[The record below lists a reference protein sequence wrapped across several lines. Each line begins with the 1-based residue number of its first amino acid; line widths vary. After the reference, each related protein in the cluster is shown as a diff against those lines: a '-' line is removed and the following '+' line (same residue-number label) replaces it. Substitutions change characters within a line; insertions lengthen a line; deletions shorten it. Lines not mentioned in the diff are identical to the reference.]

1 MASIIAVSACL
12 LGVCCR
18 YDGGSKPNQEVID
31 YLKSHDCGV
40 VRICPEVMGGLSI
53 PHDPHE
59 IDSKSATLKV
69 IDCCGEDHTESFVK
83 GAEACLKRVQ
93 EKRCTHAILKS
104 KSPSCG
110 LGAVYDGSFK
120 GVLIEGDGVAAR
132 MLKSS
137 GICVADEHTFQDV
150 FEKEDHLS

>member
-31 YLKSHDCGV
+31 CLKSHDCGV
-40 VRICPEVMGGLSI
+40 VRICPRGYGRAFYS
-53 PHDPHE
+53 HDPHE

-83 GAEACLKRVQ
+83 GAEACLREFK
-93 EKRCTHAILKS
+93 KN
-104 KSPSCG
+104 
-110 LGAVYDGSFK
+110 AVLMQF
-120 GVLIEGDGVAAR
+120 
-132 MLKSS
+132 
-137 GICVADEHTFQDV
+137 
-150 FEKEDHLS
+150 